1 MYVLI
6 SYCRYGREIMPSK
19 HGSYKTVILERN
31 KKKSEQEGTWE
42 HIIDSLVS
50 HGYHQKTGL
59 VNVSDLS
66 VVLTQIGYILDYPH
80 GLHLAA

>member
-1 MYVLI
+1 M
-6 SYCRYGREIMPSK
+6 SSK

-42 HIIDSLVS
+42 HIIYSLFS

-66 VVLTQIGYILDYPH
+66 INNSIISAKALLT
-80 GLHLAA
+80 